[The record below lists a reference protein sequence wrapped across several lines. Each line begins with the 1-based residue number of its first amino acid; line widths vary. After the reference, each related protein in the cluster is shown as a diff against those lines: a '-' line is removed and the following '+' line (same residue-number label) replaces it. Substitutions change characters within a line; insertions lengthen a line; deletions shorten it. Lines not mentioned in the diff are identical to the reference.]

1 VTVKVANIVL
11 IFVVIFVVCWAPRH
25 TYLLSWHY
33 FDICYN
39 AYWHVFKAAG
49 LCLTF
54 VYSAINP
61 FALYV
66 ISDQFRKYFE
76 HYLCGRC
83 DDGGCFTSNYLSRY
97 TDRWRRPLKAK

>member
-1 VTVKVANIVL
+1 MVGIRVKVANIVL

-25 TYLLSWHY
+25 AYLLSWHY

-66 ISDQFRKYFE
+66 INDQFRKYFD
-76 HYLCGRC
+76 HYLCGR
-83 DDGGCFTSNYLSRY
+83 YVMLSSFANTTEGQQY
-97 TDRWRRPLKAK
+97 KHSIDT